1 MNKYKLQIPEGVQ
14 DYLVDEQH
22 NKLLIED
29 KIRKI
34 FDGFGYDEIDTPA
47 FEYYDVFSGEDAIMD
62 DETMFKFF
70 DKQGRILVLRP
81 DMTTPIARMAATK
94 LQSKPLPLRLSY
106 ISNVF
111 RYDQPQSARQREFT
125 QAGVELLGSRS
136 PQADAEVISLA
147 ITILERVGLK
157 NFQIELGQVE
167 FFKSIINEMHI
178 TQQQVEEFRAL
189 IEEKNMI
196 ALEGFLD
203 DLELPDRTKETVYML
218 PKLYGRIEVI
228 NKAAKLTNN
237 KKALDALKNLESIYC
252 LLKDSGL
259 EQYVSIDLGMVSS
272 LQYYTGTIFKG
283 FTRELGFTLLGGGRY
298 DALMENFGQNMPAT
312 GFAVGIKR
320 ILVALE
326 RQDLLTKKPAVDFL
340 LTYHKG
346 LYATAAGIAER
357 LRDMGCRVE
366 MDLEGRPA
374 EALLEQGRQRGI
386 ETIIEVRSERDIA
399 IKNTKGDRCEV
410 KDIDGWIGTMEVQYW
425 RKEE

>member
-14 DYLVDEQH
+14 DYLVDEQY

-34 FDGFGYDEIDTPA
+34 FDGFGYDEIDTPV
-47 FEYYDVFSGEDAIMD
+47 FEYYDVFSGEDAIID

-94 LQSKPLPLRLSY
+94 LYSKPLPIRLSY

-167 FFKSIINEMHI
+167 FFKSIINGMHI

-203 DLELPDRTKETVYML
+203 DLELPDRIRETVYML
-218 PKLYGRIEVI
+218 PKLYGGMEVI
-228 NKAAKLTNN
+228 NKAAKLTSNT
-237 KKALDALKNLESIYC
+237 KALEALRNLESIYC
-252 LLKDSGL
+252 LLKDGGL

-298 DALMENFGQNMPAT
+298 DALMENFGQSMPAT

-326 RQDLLTKKPAVDFL
+326 RQDLLTKKPTADFL

-346 LYATAAGIAER
+346 LYATATRIAQR

-374 EALLEQGRQRGI
+374 KELLEQGRHRGI
-386 ETIIEVRSERDIA
+386 ATIIEVKSERDIA
-399 IKNTKGDRCEV
+399 IKYTKGDRCEV
-410 KDIDGWIGTMEVQYW
+410 EGIDEWLKTMEIQYW
-425 RKEE
+425 RKEQ